1 MALLLPLSFHVM
13 SVMVIS
19 SWGIVPLLSTDA
31 EIKLPIAAKFPFDVK
46 PLPIFI
52 CVYLYQVIG
61 IALSALTNVSWDTI
75 SSALM
80 AHVNSQ
86 IERLGIQLSLV
97 SIILYI
103 LYKLYSL
110 RWCLDCNKY
119 HSIPSWDMRT
129 LFPIKT

>member
-13 SVMVIS
+13 SIMVIL
-19 SWGIVPLLSTDA
+19 SWGVVPLLSTDD

-52 CVYLYQVIG
+52 CVYLYQIIG
-61 IALSALTNVSWDTI
+61 IAISALTNVSWDTI

-86 IERLGIQLSLV
+86 IERLGIQLSKV
-97 SIILYI
+97 GIIHIIYVLYF
-103 LYKLYSL
+103 LSSMMFGL
-110 RWCLDCNKY
+110 R
-119 HSIPSWDMRT
+119 
-129 LFPIKT
+129 